1 MSAAGGQGPQQM
13 APQSG
18 PPYAPT
24 TALLGGHPTVPL
36 DDPIC
41 ACLLLLFIAGAA
53 THLTI
58 FRINR
63 KRDHKFVFSALLFG
77 FCMAR
82 ITTLVLR
89 IVWASRPRN
98 VDIAIAANI
107 FVQAGVLLLF
117 IINLIFA
124 QRIVRSYHPRLGW
137 SRGLG
142 LAFKFLYFCVAACL
156 IMVITATVDSFFTLD
171 KNTRRIDRDIQLVAG
186 TFLTLLAFLPIPV
199 TLLAV
204 VAPRAHR
211 PEKFG
216 QGRQRTKIWL
226 LLFTSV
232 ILTLGAGFRIG
243 VNFTTPR
250 PANNPAWFHS
260 KACFYCFNFV
270 IELAV
275 VYAYAIAR
283 FDRRYHV
290 PDGSNGPGH
299 YSGERVGDNRGLG
312 RGGLT
317 MSNLSINRESDVFG
331 DETMI
336 NSPAEQSRR
345 QSEWE
350 AKAREELEKEAVSDS
365 V

>member
-1 MSAAGGQGPQQM
+1 M
-13 APQSG
+13 
-18 PPYAPT
+18 
-24 TALLGGHPTVPL
+24 TALLGGRPAVSL

-41 ACLLLLFIAGAA
+41 AVLLLLFIAGAA

-58 FRINR
+58 FRINH

-89 IVWASRPRN
+89 IVWASRPRSVN
-98 VDIAIAANI
+98 IAIAANI

-117 IINLIFA
+117 IVNLIFA
-124 QRIVRSYHPRLGW
+124 QRIIRSYHPRLGW

-142 LAFKFLYFCVAACL
+142 WAFKFLYFCVAANL
-156 IMVITATVDSFFTLD
+156 IMVIAATVNSFFTLD
-171 KNTRRIDRDIQLVAG
+171 LSTRRIDRDIQLFAG
-186 TFLTLLAFLPIPV
+186 TFLAVLSFLPVPI
-199 TLLAV
+199 TILAV
-204 VAPRAHR
+204 ATPRARPR

-226 LLFTSV
+226 LLFTST
-232 ILTLGAGFRIG
+232 ILALGAGFRIG
-243 VNFTTPR
+243 VSFTTPR
-250 PANNPAWFHS
+250 PAADPAWYHS
-260 KACFYCFNFV
+260 KACFYCFIFV

-290 PDGSNGPGH
+290 PDGSSGPGH
-299 YSGERVGDNRGLG
+299 YSGERVNDGKGPVRA
-312 RGGLT
+312 GGSSLT
-317 MSNLSINRESDVFG
+317 VNRESDVFG
-331 DETMI
+331 DEIMLD
-336 NSPAEQSRR
+336 SPAEQSRR

-350 AKAREELEKEAVSDS
+350 TKAREELDKELVGDS
-365 V
+365 A